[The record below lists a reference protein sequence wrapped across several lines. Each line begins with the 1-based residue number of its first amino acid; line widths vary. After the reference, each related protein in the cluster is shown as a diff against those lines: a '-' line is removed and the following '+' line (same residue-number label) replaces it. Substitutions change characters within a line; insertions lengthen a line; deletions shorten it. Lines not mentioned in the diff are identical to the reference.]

1 MEQAPD
7 GVVILEAGL
16 IVFINATAA
25 QLLGAPSIE
34 AALGTP
40 ITSYLPPA
48 DAQATVERITR
59 MMRTGEPMPANEY
72 GVIGAPDRTVEIKS
86 MKWEWQGRPAVLAF
100 ARDVTERKAMQQQL
114 VRTDRLAAVGTLAA
128 GVAHEINNPLTYIQ
142 LSLQLIESAL
152 EKLPVIPDGVP
163 DFIRD
168 AQHGVERVA
177 AITRSLRMFARADE
191 AAPRPVDPVPV
202 LERALKMVDNDLR
215 HRARLVRRVGDV
227 PWVIANGSRLE
238 QVLVNLLLNSIQSL
252 CGREDDAIT
261 VELATCGTDS
271 VSITI
276 SDTGSGISAAVRE
289 RVFDPFFTTKAVG
302 EGMGL
307 GLAVSK
313 SIIESIGGEL
323 ELTSTEGVGTT
334 ATVILRAHEPP
345 ARVTEP
351 DLSGAIG
358 EPRRVLVVD
367 DEARVRELLGTVLG
381 QFHHITVVDGGEAA
395 IAAARDGQFDVIVC
409 DVMMPGLSGV
419 DVHKQLATVAPGL
432 ERRIVF
438 ITGGTFVTD
447 VAELVSQTGNRVI
460 QKPFD
465 VEQILAAIAETARA

>member
-1 MEQAPD
+1 M
-7 GVVILEAGL
+7 VILEGGL
-16 IVFINATAA
+16 IVFINAVAA
-25 QLLGAPSIE
+25 RLLGVGSIE
-34 AALGTP
+34 AALGTAV
-40 ITSYLPPA
+40 TSYLPPA
-48 DAQATVERITR
+48 DAQATVERIGR
-59 MMRTGEPMPANEY
+59 MMRTGEVMPANEY
-72 GVIGAPDRTVEIKS
+72 GVLAAPERTVEIKA

-100 ARDVTERKAMQQQL
+100 ARDVTERKALQQHL
-114 VRTDRLAAVGTLAA
+114 VRADRLAAVGTLAA

-152 EKLPVIPDGVP
+152 EKLPEMPEGVP
-163 DFIRD
+163 DYIRD
-168 AQHGVERVA
+168 AQHGIERVA

-191 AAPRPVDPVPV
+191 APPCPVDPVPV
-202 LERALKMVDNDLR
+202 LDRALEIVGHDLR
-215 HRARLVRRVGDV
+215 HRARLVRRIAET

-252 CGREDDAIT
+252 RGREDDTIT
-261 VELATCGTDS
+261 VELCAAGTEH
-271 VSITI
+271 VALSIT
-276 SDTGSGISAAVRE
+276 DTGSGISPAVRE
-289 RVFDPFFTTKAVG
+289 RIFDPFFTTKAVG

-313 SIIESIGGEL
+313 SIIDSIGGQL
-323 ELTSTEGVGTT
+323 ELTSTEGTGTT
-334 ATVILRAHEPP
+334 ATVTLRAHEAPP
-345 ARVTEP
+345 KVVEP
-351 DLSGAIG
+351 DPSIG

-367 DEARVRELLGTVLG
+367 DEARVRELLGIVLG
-381 QFHHITVVDGGEAA
+381 QFHDITVVDGGEAA

-419 DVHKQLATVAPGL
+419 DVHKQLAAVVPGL

-447 VAELVSQTGNRVI
+447 VAELVSATGNRVI

-465 VEQILAAIAETARA
+465 VEQILAAIAETARAAL